1 MHILVTADT
10 LGGVWTYTREL
21 VSGLVQRG
29 VRVTLVSFGDIPGAG
44 ETRWMEQ
51 LSGLDYHATA
61 FKLEWMQ
68 GDDAQASIEVSAQY
82 LSQIIRD
89 SRPDLLHLNQFYYGA
104 LDGELPRLVVA
115 HSDVVSWWVAVHGE
129 EPRPTSWM
137 RWYRHVVTRGLA
149 KASAVVAPSQ
159 WMLDQVERYYIKPA
173 RGLVIYNGRTPTLFN
188 PHVAKDHRIVT
199 IGRSWDA
206 GKNAGLLLRMD
217 MPAPVRIVGSH
228 RHPEAQ
234 ESAVAAHSQRADV
247 LVQSHQQEKEVVQL
261 LARAGVYAAT
271 SQYEPFGLAPVEA
284 ALSRCAIVASDIPS
298 FRELWEGAA
307 VFFRNNDAV
316 DLRKTLELMV
326 RNPARRRK
334 YGNLAYNH
342 ARKKFAASQMVD
354 RYLDL
359 YQTLMPHAVAA

>member
-1 MHILVTADT
+1 
-10 LGGVWTYTREL
+10 L

-29 VRVTLVSFGDIPGAG
+29 VRVTLVSFGDIPAVG
-44 ETRWMEQ
+44 ETRWMDQ
-51 LSGLDYHATA
+51 LSGLDYHSTA

-68 GDDAQASIEVSAQY
+68 TDDAQAGIEASARY

-89 SRPDLLHLNQFYYGA
+89 NRPDLLHLNQFYYGA

-137 RWYRHVVTRGLA
+137 RWYRDVVMRGLA
-149 KASAVVAPSQ
+149 KATAVVAPSQ
-159 WMLDQVERYYIKPA
+159 WMLDQVERYYTKPA
-173 RGLVIYNGRTPTLFN
+173 RGLVIHNGRTPTLFN
-188 PHVAKDHRIVT
+188 PHITKEDRIVT

-206 GKNAGLLLRMD
+206 GKNAALLLRMD
-217 MPAPVRIVGSH
+217 MPAPVSMVGSH

-234 ESAVAAHSQRADV
+234 DSAIAAQPSRANV
-247 LVQSHQQEKEVVQL
+247 HVQSHQQERELVQL
-261 LARAGVYAAT
+261 LARSGVYAAT

-284 ALSRCAIVASDIPS
+284 ALSRCAIVASDIAS

-307 VFFRNNDAV
+307 VFFRNNDAA
-316 DLRKTLELMV
+316 DLRKTLEILV
-326 RNPARRRK
+326 RDPVQRQK
-334 YGNLAYNH
+334 YGNLAYDH
-342 ARKKFAASQMVD
+342 AREKFNASQMVD

-359 YQTLMPHAVAA
+359 YQTLMPRAVAA

>member
-1 MHILVTADT
+1 MHVLVTTDT

-21 VSGLVQRG
+21 VTGLVQRG
-29 VRVTLVSFGDIPGAG
+29 VRVTLVSFGDIPAVA
-44 ETRWMEQ
+44 EIRWMDQ
-51 LSGLDYHATA
+51 LSGLDYHPTA

-68 GDDAQASIEVSAQY
+68 NDDAQASIEASARY
-82 LSQIIRD
+82 LNQIIRD

-104 LDGELPRLVVA
+104 LDCDPPRLVVA
-115 HSDVVSWWVAVHGE
+115 HSDVVSWWVAVHGA

-137 RWYRHVVTRGLA
+137 RWYRDVVMRGLA
-149 KASAVVAPSQ
+149 KATAVVAPSQ

-173 RGLVIYNGRTPTLFN
+173 RGLVIYNGRTPALFN
-188 PHVAKDHRIVT
+188 PHITKEDRIVT
-199 IGRSWDA
+199 IGRSWDV
-206 GKNAGLLLRMD
+206 GKNAGLLLRID
-217 MPAPVRIVGSH
+217 MPAPICIVGSH

-234 ESAVAAHSQRADV
+234 DSAIAAQSPRAHV
-247 LVQSHQQEKEVVQL
+247 LLQSHQQERELVQL

-298 FRELWEGAA
+298 FRELWKGAA
-307 VFFRNNDAV
+307 VFFRNNDAA
-316 DLRKTLELMV
+316 DLRKTLEILV
-326 RNPARRRK
+326 RDPAQRRK
-334 YGNLAYNH
+334 YGNLAYDH
-342 ARKKFAASQMVD
+342 ARRKFTASQMVD